1 MQIPSATLKPKEERR
16 IQRGH
21 LWAYRNE
28 FSQLPALNDGE
39 VVDVFSANRRFV
51 GRGFYQ
57 AEGGIAVR
65 LLSYHQEEIGREF
78 LERRIQTARLLRET
92 FYPNQTIYRW
102 IFGESDGMPGF
113 VADRY
118 DTVVSV
124 QTTCAFYEPRE
135 EELAD
140 LFLKTP
146 GVEGVQ
152 FQFLRQK
159 KCFGVVPDT
168 LTLALDGLQLGMDL
182 AGGQK
187 TGMFLDQRLNSQ
199 AMRPFAKGAR
209 VLDGHCYIGL
219 WSCHAAQAGAVS
231 VLGVDTSE
239 KAIEQ
244 ARINAERNGLS
255 ERCQFEC
262 ADIETVLARGN
273 TYDLILLDPPALAKS
288 RAHLTK
294 ALSRYQALNERAMT
308 MVEPG
313 GVLISSSCSHFVE
326 PPAFLDMLKRA
337 AVGAGRQAVLLEFR
351 GAPPDHPVLLSMPEA
366 SYLKCALVRIG

>member
-65 LLSYHQEEIGREF
+65 LLSYHQEDINRDF
-78 LERRIQTARLLRET
+78 LERRLRTARLLRET

-102 IFGESDGMPGF
+102 IFGESDGLPGF

-118 DTVVSV
+118 DTVVAV
-124 QTTCAFYEPRE
+124 QTTCAFYEPRA

-146 GVEGVQ
+146 GVEGVR
-152 FQFLRQK
+152 FQCPRQQVLH
-159 KCFGVVPDT
+159 GVVPDT
-168 LTLALDGLQLGMDL
+168 LILTLDGLQLGMNL

-219 WSCHAAQAGAVS
+219 WSCHAGQAGAVS

-244 ARINAERNGLS
+244 ARANADRNGLS
-255 ERCQFEC
+255 ECCQFEC

-366 SYLKCALVRIG
+366 SYLKCALLRIE